1 MNQVRHHTIAEE
13 DDGLRIDRWFRRHV
27 PELGH
32 GRLERLLRTGQVRL
46 DGKRVRAGDRVATG
60 QVVRVPPL
68 GEAATAQ
75 ERPASRPKPAAA
87 DPAQAA
93 DLAARVL
100 YRDADLLVI
109 DKPAGL
115 AVQGGSGT
123 TVHLD
128 GLLAALQFEAAEPPR
143 LVHRLDRDTSGV
155 LVLAR
160 HRAAARTLTAA
171 FRSKQTRKLY
181 WAAVVG
187 RPHPAQGRVD
197 QPLAKRRGGSGQEKM
212 AADGADGEPAV
223 TLYRTI
229 DHAQKT
235 ASWLALL
242 PLTGRTHQLRAHCAA
257 LGTPIL
263 GDGKYGGAGAFLTGV
278 DLPRRMHLHARRIV
292 IPHPDPKRPPV
303 DVTAELPAHMRT
315 TWSLL
320 GFADAEGDAGELF

>member
-1 MNQVRHHTIAEE
+1 MSPPPI
-13 DDGLRIDRWFRRHV
+13 RHV
-27 PELGH
+27 AGPDDA
-32 GRLERLLRTGQVRL
+32 GRRVDQVIAGLEGIESRAEAQRLIDAG
-46 DGKRVRAGDRVATG
+46 RVRVNGDVPRKRHAVADG
-60 QVVRVPPL
+60 DVIDV
-68 GEAATAQ
+68 E
-75 ERPASRPKPAAA
+75 PAA
-87 DPAQAA
+87 PAPT
-93 DLAARVL
+93 DLVPEDVPFRIA
-100 YRDADLLVI
+100 YEDAHLLVV

-115 AVQGGSGT
+115 VVHPSRGHETGT
-123 TVHLD
+123 LVH
-128 GLLAALQFEAAEPPR
+128 GLLAHQVRGGDDPTRPGI
-143 LVHRLDRDTSGV
+143 VHRLDRDTSGV

-229 DHAQKT
+229 DHAQKA

>member
-1 MNQVRHHTIAEE
+1 MTDVRHHTVAAE

-46 DGKRVRAGDRVATG
+46 DGKRVRAGARVAAG
-60 QVVRVPPL
+60 QTVRVPPL
-68 GEAATAQ
+68 GDPPADAA
-75 ERPASRPKPAAA
+75 RPARPQPPAVDTAR
-87 DPAQAA
+87 AA
-93 DLAARVL
+93 DLVARVL

-128 GLLAALQFEAAEPPR
+128 ALLAALQFDAAEPPR

-160 HRAAARTLTAA
+160 HRGAARTLTAA

-187 RPHPAQGRVD
+187 RPHPADGRID
-197 QPLAKRRGGSGQEKM
+197 QPLAKHRGGGGPEKM
-212 AADGADGEPAV
+212 ATDGAGGDPAV
-223 TLYRTI
+223 TLYRTV
-229 DHAQKT
+229 DHAQKA

-263 GDGKYGGAGAFLTGV
+263 GDGKYGGAGAFLSGV

-292 IPHPDPKRPPV
+292 IPHPDPRRPPV
-303 DVTAELPAHMRT
+303 DVSADLPPHMRA

-320 GFADAEGDAGELF
+320 GFTDNDGDAGELF